1 MVVSAAVSGL
11 CFFFIPPEYRVSLSM
26 FFFVRA
32 LEIGGTYGAEHGYL
46 PSLPQSDTLL
56 MATASSIV
64 VWCWMFH
71 RSALEP
77 SYAHFLD
84 IQGGK
89 PRWVTE
95 TYAQC
100 HFGNDALFASHPTI
114 DIAQQRRAQLGLP
127 LLSPDS
133 PTLRC
138 DVIHPGQ
145 GHLVH
150 TFAFLRRALF
160 RALPVYVPVYVLPLL
175 VFRMRDI
182 LRSPGRS
189 LYLTAFSIARS
200 SLFLASCG
208 TACWSSGCLLTT
220 YLHSTTSFNALVA
233 GWLGGATVLI
243 EKKSR
248 RIELSLYVLAQAVP
262 AAFRCLHDWG
272 QLPRLRH
279 ADAAVFVCSIAVIM
293 AAYVL
298 RPHLLR
304 RSYLSLLLFFFGSGG
319 RSAGFHTRSQLESPL
334 LSSNNIAAMERRISK
349 QHAAATAAAVAN
361 GAGLSA
367 PSSFV
372 LTDSTGAPVD
382 PSNHFLQVNSA
393 APQYRAAEKASGSRQ
408 ASSASSGQ

>member
-1 MVVSAAVSGL
+1 MNDSAADVILCSCCVVLFRVVLSAAVSGL

-46 PSLPQSDTLL
+46 PSLPHSDTLL
-56 MATASSIV
+56 MASASCIV
-64 VWCWMFH
+64 VWCWLFH

-77 SYAHFLD
+77 AYAHFLD

-89 PRWVTE
+89 PRWVTDAY
-95 TYAQC
+95 TQC
-100 HFGNDALFASHPTI
+100 HFGNDALFASHPII
-114 DIAQQRRAQLGLP
+114 DIAQQRRAKQGIP
-127 LLSPDS
+127 LLSPSS

-138 DVIHPGQ
+138 DVLHPGQ
-145 GHLVH
+145 GHAAH
-150 TFAFLRRALF
+150 MFSSLRRAVL
-160 RALPVYVPVYVLPLL
+160 RALPVYIPVYVLPLL

-182 LRSPGRS
+182 LRTPGLS

-208 TACWSSGCLLTT
+208 TACWSSACLLTN

-248 RIELSLYVLAQAVP
+248 RIELALYVLAQAVP

-272 QLPRLRH
+272 HLPRVRH

-319 RSAGFHTRSQLESPL
+319 RNAGFHTRKQVSLSRSSCNPL
-334 LSSNNIAAMERRISK
+334 LT
-349 QHAAATAAAVAN
+349 ATAV
-361 GAGLSA
+361 
-367 PSSFV
+367 V
-372 LTDSTGAPVD
+372 QLTVSLT
-382 PSNHFLQVNSA
+382 L
-393 APQYRAAEKASGSRQ
+393 
-408 ASSASSGQ
+408 